1 MPEKPNQICL
11 RLWKDY
17 KAGKITLAELHIELE
32 KIGTTIDNSRYSV
45 VPKEVS
51 DIAKQVGGRVERGC
65 PNDDN
70 VPF

>member
-1 MPEKPNQICL
+1 MSEKPNQICL
-11 RLWKDY
+11 RLWKNY
-17 KAGKITLAELHIELE
+17 KAGKITLAELQSETSKIVIERE
-32 KIGTTIDNSRYSV
+32 I
-45 VPKEVS
+45 PKEVN

>member
-17 KAGKITLAELHIELE
+17 KAGKITLAELHVSLKKIELPWE
-32 KIGTTIDNSRYSV
+32 I
-45 VPKEVS
+45 PKEVS

>member
-17 KAGKITLAELHIELE
+17 KAGKITLAELQTETS
-32 KIGTTIDNSRYSV
+32 KIGIEREI
-45 VPKEVS
+45 PKEVS
-51 DIAKQVGGRVERGC
+51 NIAKQVGGRVERGC